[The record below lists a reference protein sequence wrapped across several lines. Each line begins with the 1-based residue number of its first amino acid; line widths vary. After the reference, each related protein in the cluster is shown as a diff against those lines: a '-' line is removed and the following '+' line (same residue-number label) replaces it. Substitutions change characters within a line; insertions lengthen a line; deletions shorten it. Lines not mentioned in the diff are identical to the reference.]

1 MKKII
6 IIVVGVLL
14 LVAIG
19 VGVYLMLSGDSEEAN
34 ASGETIEE
42 VDEDLDPIYLEMRP
56 AFVVNFEH
64 KGAIRYVQA
73 SLQLMSYEQ
82 DAIDKVQANMPAVRN
97 RLIMLFSTQNYV
109 SLSTIEGKEQLL
121 VDSRKAVNTTVN
133 LKGKL
138 VIDEVYFTS
147 FVIQ

>member
-1 MKKII
+1 M
-6 IIVVGVLL
+6 
-14 LVAIG
+14 VAIG